1 MTTRTATR
9 PNFFR
14 VNFTAEAEFLMT
26 LKVGEELRDEERAKL
41 SSILSEHDP
50 KAQGMWVCDKDDGR
64 ETNVCKAEVFYND
77 LNHNDLPTNPLFR
90 RVVGVNLGDCTRI
103 YLHFNA

>member
-14 VNFTAEAEFLMT
+14 VDFTAEAEFL
-26 LKVGEELRDEERAKL
+26 LGLPVGELDAFNREYLC
-41 SSILSEHDP
+41 SILSERDP
-50 KAQGMWVCDKDDGR
+50 KAQGMWVCDKDDER

-77 LNHNDLPTNPLFR
+77 LNHNDLPTNPLFK
-90 RVVGVNLGDCTRI
+90 RVVGVNLGDCTRV

>member
-14 VNFTAEAEFLMT
+14 VDFTAEAEFL
-26 LKVGEELRDEERAKL
+26 LDLPIGELDDFNREYLR
-41 SSILSEHDP
+41 SILSEHDP
-50 KAQGMWVCDKDDGR
+50 KAQGMWVCDKDDCR

-77 LNHNDLPTNPLFR
+77 LNHNDLPTNPLFK